1 MSYGDAFFLRPVV
14 GPASPCPPTTLP
26 SGHLGIDASSIAMG
40 AATGRQGG
48 FLTSTGSSQKRSG
61 ARFLHKTREK
71 RWLREAGIA
80 TSSLRELL
88 LFRLH
93 RPAAAPLIAKK
104 KGPLAG
110 RLSG

>member
-93 RPAAAPLIAKK
+93 RSAS
-104 KGPLAG
+104 LAG
-110 RLSG
+110 LGGPFGPVGCTADS